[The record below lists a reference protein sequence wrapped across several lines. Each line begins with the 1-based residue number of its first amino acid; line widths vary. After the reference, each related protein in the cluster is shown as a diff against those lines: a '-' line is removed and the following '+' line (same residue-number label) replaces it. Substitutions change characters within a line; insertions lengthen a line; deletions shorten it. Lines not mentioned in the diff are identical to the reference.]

1 MALQKVNRNLLN
13 TGVSDSSDATAIT
26 IDSSENVGIGTASP
40 AGILHANSS
49 GHTKTY
55 ITGGTSND
63 AQINFGDSDDNDI
76 GGIHYDNAQN
86 SMKFLTNTAERMRID
101 SAGNVGIGTNN
112 PSTMLSVLAAD
123 GVADNN
129 YLVSMTNSE
138 STAGRNYGV
147 AIQAGTNGSDISFQV
162 NNYNASSNLMRIK
175 GNGDCHFPNA
185 SSFGIGTDSAATT
198 LHAKASGDCELRLE
212 AGANQDA
219 RVRFGDATDNDLG
232 YIGFNRNSGY
242 MNFSINNTQGEHMRI
257 DSSGKILMNTT
268 TQSDSTVLTLGG
280 VASSKNGLA
289 IVNSADTG
297 TIYSIYFRNSSG
309 SLIGSITNSGSG
321 VAFNASSDYR
331 LKENI
336 KPLENGLSRVQQLK
350 PIKFDWIDSKESCE
364 GFIAHEVD
372 EIFTDAV
379 AGIKD
384 AEEMQ
389 GIDYGR
395 ITPLLVKAIQEQQT
409 QIDALQSEINIL
421 KGE

>member
-1 MALQKVNRNLLN
+1 MTTKVPVEL
-13 TGVSDSSDATAIT
+13 SSTPSIVDNGDATAIT
-26 IDSSENVGIGTASP
+26 IDSSERVGIGTTSPSTLLHLSNASNP
-40 AGILHANSS
+40 AIR
-49 GHTKTY
+49 
-55 ITGGTSND
+55 ITDT
-63 AQINFGDSDDNDI
+63 
-76 GGIHYDNAQN
+76 
-86 SMKFLTNTAERMRID
+86 TNTLNIEITATDTVGYFGTESNHATAFITNNTERMRID
-101 SAGNVGIGTNN
+101 SSGNVGIGTNN

-395 ITPLLVKAIQEQQT
+395 ITPLLVKAIQEQQE
-409 QIDALQSEINIL
+409 QIDALQSEINTL

>member
-1 MALQKVNRNLLN
+1 MTTKVPVEL
-13 TGVSDSSDATAIT
+13 SSTPSIVDNGDATAIT
-26 IDSSENVGIGTASP
+26 IDSSERVGIGTTSPSTLLHLSNASNP
-40 AGILHANSS
+40 AIR
-49 GHTKTY
+49 
-55 ITGGTSND
+55 ITDT
-63 AQINFGDSDDNDI
+63 
-76 GGIHYDNAQN
+76 
-86 SMKFLTNTAERMRID
+86 TNTLNIEITATDTVGYFGTESNHATAFITNNTERMRID
-101 SAGNVGIGTNN
+101 SSGNVGIGTNN

-395 ITPLLVKAIQEQQT
+395 ITPLLVKAIQEQQELIESLT
-409 QIDALQSEINIL
+409 ARIDQMEN
-421 KGE
+421 K

>member
-1 MALQKVNRNLLN
+1 MTTKVPVEL
-13 TGVSDSSDATAIT
+13 SSTPSIVDNGDATAIT
-26 IDSSENVGIGTASP
+26 IDSSERVGIGTTSPSTLLHLSNASNP
-40 AGILHANSS
+40 AIR
-49 GHTKTY
+49 
-55 ITGGTSND
+55 ITDT
-63 AQINFGDSDDNDI
+63 
-76 GGIHYDNAQN
+76 
-86 SMKFLTNTAERMRID
+86 TNTLNIEITATDTVGYFGTESNHATAFITNNTERMRID
-101 SAGNVGIGTNN
+101 SSGNVGIGTNN

>member
-1 MALQKVNRNLLN
+1 MTTKVPVEL
-13 TGVSDSSDATAIT
+13 SSTPSIVDNGDATAIT
-26 IDSSENVGIGTASP
+26 IDSSERVGIGTTSPSTLLHLSNASNP
-40 AGILHANSS
+40 AIR
-49 GHTKTY
+49 
-55 ITGGTSND
+55 ITDT
-63 AQINFGDSDDNDI
+63 
-76 GGIHYDNAQN
+76 
-86 SMKFLTNTAERMRID
+86 TNTLNIEITATDTVGYFGTESNHATAFITNNTERMRID
-101 SAGNVGIGTNN
+101 SSGNVGIGTNN

-162 NNYNASSNLMRIK
+162 NNYNASNNLMRLK
-175 GNGDCHFPNA
+175 GSGDCHFPNA
-185 SSFGIGTDSAATT
+185 SYFGIGTDSAATT

>member
-1 MALQKVNRNLLN
+1 MTTKVPVEL
-13 TGVSDSSDATAIT
+13 SSTPSIVDNGDATAIT
-26 IDSSENVGIGTASP
+26 IDSSERVGIGTTSPSTLLHLSNASNP
-40 AGILHANSS
+40 AIR
-49 GHTKTY
+49 
-55 ITGGTSND
+55 ITDT
-63 AQINFGDSDDNDI
+63 
-76 GGIHYDNAQN
+76 
-86 SMKFLTNTAERMRID
+86 TNTLNIEITATDTVGYFGTESNHATAFITNNTERMRID
-101 SAGNVGIGTNN
+101 SSGNVGIGTNN

-409 QIDALQSEINIL
+409 QIDALQSEINLL